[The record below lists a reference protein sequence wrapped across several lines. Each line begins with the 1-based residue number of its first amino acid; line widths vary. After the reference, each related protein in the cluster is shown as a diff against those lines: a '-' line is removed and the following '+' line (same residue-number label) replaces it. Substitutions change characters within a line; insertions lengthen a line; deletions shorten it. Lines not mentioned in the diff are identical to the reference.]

1 MDTPLKCKICE
12 KEFKKNA
19 GLHIHVVRGHK
30 TTLEEYY
37 KKYYPKK
44 SKLYEKTIPFKNPE
58 DYMGRDFINREELI
72 EWCLKEN
79 NEKTSHYIKNLI
91 HQRKCEKNLKYSL
104 SEIELELCNFPNID
118 SYKNIFGSYTKLCK
132 DMGLEN
138 VFSKSIPKD
147 FFKENAPEDM
157 KIFVDTR
164 EQKPIKFNNQ
174 EMMKLDFG
182 DYTSAG
188 KYYDYTYIDRKSEQ
202 DLKGTL
208 SGENFE
214 RFKKELDRAREFNSY
229 VFVIIESSIEK
240 IKKNNQF
247 GPHKHKLPYI
257 WHNLKTL
264 SQDYKDCCQ
273 FIFAENRAGLKKI
286 IPKVLLYGKSIW
298 NVDLQY
304 FINKKINERK

>member
-1 MDTPLKCKICE
+1 MPLKCKICG

-30 TTLEEYY
+30 VSLKEYY

-44 SKLYEKTIPFKNPE
+44 SKLLNKTIPFKNPE
-58 DYMGRDFINREELI
+58 DYMNRDFVNRAELI
-72 EWCLKEN
+72 DWCQEEKKEIVAP
-79 NEKTSHYIKNLI
+79 YIKKLI
-91 HQRKCEKNLKYSL
+91 EKRKVDKDLNYSL
-104 SEIELELCNFPNID
+104 GEVELELCDFPNIEC
-118 SYKNIFGSYTKLCK
+118 YKNTFGSYIKFCK
-132 DMGLEN
+132 DVGLKN
-138 VFSKSIPKD
+138 LFNKNIPD
-147 FFKENAPEDM
+147 NFFDDNSSDDM

-164 EQKPIKFNNQ
+164 EQKPIKFKNQ

-182 DYTSAG
+182 DYTCAG
-188 KYYDYTYIDRKSEQ
+188 ECYDYTYIDRKSEQ

-208 SGENFE
+208 SGNNFE

-229 VFVIIESSIEK
+229 IFVVIESSIQK
-240 IKKNNQF
+240 IKNNNNF

-257 WHNLKTL
+257 WHNLKKL

-273 FIFAENRAGLKKI
+273 FIFAENRTGLKKI
-286 IPKVLLYGKSIW
+286 IPRILFHGKEIW

-304 FINKKINERK
+304 FINKRINERK